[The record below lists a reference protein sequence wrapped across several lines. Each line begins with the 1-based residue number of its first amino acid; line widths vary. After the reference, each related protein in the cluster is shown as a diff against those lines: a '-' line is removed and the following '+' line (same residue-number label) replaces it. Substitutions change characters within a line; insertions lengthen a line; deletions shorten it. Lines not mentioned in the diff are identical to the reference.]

1 MDGCDVGEVN
11 KMFKVIIEYV
21 SKCFIYITSIKVK
34 KHNKT
39 C

>member
-11 KMFKVIIEYV
+11 KMFKVIEYV